1 VKHIYIKSTNWIEAR
16 LIRIDLPLSQHDI
29 QLETDLHDLF
39 SNYAGAP
46 GGAGWTIQNMRSFD
60 YLQRFVRSRMARLGL
75 AAALIALSVWAFLP
89 YVGYRIASSAF
100 VNAEILRVTAPIAG
114 RLSRDLPRKGD
125 FIAHDSTVVLIET
138 LSRDQGPLL
147 HLSSQHAVAMERA
160 ELARKQLAEIAA
172 ADDKLSKRTQ
182 IYRDGMIARLGHERD
197 EANAEKTGCLAEAGQ
212 RRDVGSRME
221 QLVKSGMATPIR
233 TSEAAALLQ
242 ATSTHCEMAV
252 ARLQRL
258 DAELTSAQE
267 GVILGD
273 GANDAP
279 YSQQQRDRLFL
290 QRQELETKV
299 LEESSQSLQIA
310 AEMTEE
316 TKRLNRVSHFELM
329 LPADHVVW
337 SVAASPGSTVS
348 EGQTV
353 LDLADCEHRFV
364 VVELPEREFERIKAG
379 SPALVRLIGSNDWTQ
394 GQIQQ
399 VRGSAARV
407 DDRLLAAQVQRPDPN
422 SITVEIDLPQDDAHA
437 DRNNFCNIGR
447 VAEVRFQRAGFQFL
461 GGLGRTL
468 RDLAGPSKR
477 EVADVAKK

>member
-1 VKHIYIKSTNWIEAR
+1 M
-16 LIRIDLPLSQHDI
+16 L
-29 QLETDLHDLF
+29 
-39 SNYAGAP
+39 AP
-46 GGAGWTIQNMRSFD
+46 QVGRGRTKQNMPTLD
-60 YLQRFVRSRMARLGL
+60 YLQRFVRNRAARLGL

-100 VNAEILRVTAPIAG
+100 VNAEIMRVTAPIAG
-114 RLSRDLPRKGD
+114 RLTSDLPRKGD
-125 FIAHDSTVVLIET
+125 FIDHDSTVVLIET

-147 HLSSQHAVAMERA
+147 HLSSQRTVATERA

-172 ADDKLSKRTQ
+172 ADDKLAKRTQ
-182 IYRDGMIARLGHERD
+182 IYRDGMIARLEHQRD

-221 QLVKSGMATPIR
+221 QLVKSGTATPIR

-242 ATSTHCEMAV
+242 ATSTRCEMAS

-258 DAELTSAQE
+258 EAELTSAQG

-279 YSQQQRDRLFL
+279 YSQQERDRLFL
-290 QRQELETKV
+290 LRQELETKV
-299 LEESSQSLQIA
+299 LDESSQSLQIA
-310 AEMTEE
+310 AEMKEE
-316 TKRLNRVSHFELM
+316 TERLKRVSDFKLT

-348 EGQTV
+348 EGQIV
-353 LDLADCEHRFV
+353 LDLADCAHRFV
-364 VVELPEREFERIKAG
+364 AVELPEREFEKIKAG
-379 SPALVRLIGSNDWTQ
+379 TPALVRLIGSNDWTQ

-422 SITVEIDLPQDDAHA
+422 SITVEIGLPQDNAQA

-447 VAEVRFQRAGFQFL
+447 LAEVRFQRASFVLL
-461 GGLGRTL
+461 GGLGTTL
-468 RDLAGPSKR
+468 QHLVGFSKR
-477 EVADVAKK
+477 EVAEVAKK

>member
-1 VKHIYIKSTNWIEAR
+1 
-16 LIRIDLPLSQHDI
+16 
-29 QLETDLHDLF
+29 
-39 SNYAGAP
+39 
-46 GGAGWTIQNMRSFD
+46 
-60 YLQRFVRSRMARLGL
+60 
-75 AAALIALSVWAFLP
+75 
-89 YVGYRIASSAF
+89 
-100 VNAEILRVTAPIAG
+100 
-114 RLSRDLPRKGD
+114 
-125 FIAHDSTVVLIET
+125 
-138 LSRDQGPLL
+138 
-147 HLSSQHAVAMERA
+147 
-160 ELARKQLAEIAA
+160 
-172 ADDKLSKRTQ
+172 
-182 IYRDGMIARLGHERD
+182 
-197 EANAEKTGCLAEAGQ
+197 
-212 RRDVGSRME
+212 
-221 QLVKSGMATPIR
+221 
-233 TSEAAALLQ
+233 
-242 ATSTHCEMAV
+242 MAV

-258 DAELTSAQE
+258 DAELTSAQD

-299 LEESSQSLQIA
+299 LDESSQSLQIA

-316 TKRLNRVSHFELM
+316 TKRLNRTSHFELM

-447 VAEVRFQRAGFQFL
+447 VAEVRFQRASFQFL

-477 EVADVAKK
+477 EVVAKK

>member
-1 VKHIYIKSTNWIEAR
+1 M
-16 LIRIDLPLSQHDI
+16 L
-29 QLETDLHDLF
+29 
-39 SNYAGAP
+39 AP
-46 GGAGWTIQNMRSFD
+46 QVGRGRTKQNMPTLD
-60 YLQRFVRSRMARLGL
+60 YLQRFVRNRAARLGL

-100 VNAEILRVTAPIAG
+100 VNAEIMRVTAPIAG
-114 RLSRDLPRKGD
+114 RLTSDLPRKGD
-125 FIAHDSTVVLIET
+125 FIDHNSTVVLIET

-147 HLSSQHAVAMERA
+147 HLSSQRTVATERA

-172 ADDKLSKRTQ
+172 ADDKLAKRTQ
-182 IYRDGMIARLGHERD
+182 IYRDGMIARLEHQRD

-221 QLVKSGMATPIR
+221 QLVKSGTATPIR

-242 ATSTHCEMAV
+242 ATSTRCEMAS

-258 DAELTSAQE
+258 EAELTSAQG

-279 YSQQQRDRLFL
+279 YSQQERDRLFL
-290 QRQELETKV
+290 LRQELETKV
-299 LEESSQSLQIA
+299 LDESSQSLQIA
-310 AEMTEE
+310 AEMKEE
-316 TKRLNRVSHFELM
+316 TERLKRVSDFKLT

-348 EGQTV
+348 EGQIV
-353 LDLADCEHRFV
+353 LDLADCAHRFV
-364 VVELPEREFERIKAG
+364 AVELPEREFEKIKAG
-379 SPALVRLIGSNDWTQ
+379 TPALVRLIGSNDWTQ

-422 SITVEIDLPQDDAHA
+422 SITVEIGLPQDNAQA

-447 VAEVRFQRAGFQFL
+447 LAEVRFQRASFVLL
-461 GGLGRTL
+461 GGLGTTL
-468 RDLAGPSKR
+468 QHLVGFSKR
-477 EVADVAKK
+477 EVAEVAKK